1 MSTQISIKSSLMIQP
16 KEKTIIVEDWN
27 GVRSCTYYF
36 WSSVQDTFFFV
47 KRLVLSFK
55 HPLQA
60 LKRLFTSPII
70 CCFVFMILCGLLNGL
85 SISFAQEFQRQWYR
99 SHPTIHFKEFV
110 LDDLLFSIFSF
121 RDLIGFADKY
131 LGFLVVIMV
140 FRFFLSK
147 GRLIVLRR
155 FVTLMGVMFLVRI
168 ICVYMTLL
176 NDPSINY
183 SDVTGNP
190 LIESFLISGGI
201 HISTVDKM
209 FSGHTGSITL
219 TGMFLIYYHDQYPIF
234 HSKRLHYSLS
244 LTFKII
250 VLLYV
255 ACGWCL
261 FTIVRIHYTS
271 DVFVGIILAS
281 TVFCLYHSYIP
292 LAQTKNNTFN
302 YILCWIEQDAD
313 DIPEIQFIK
322 QEQVQDK
329 TKLLESI
336 ELE

>member
-1 MSTQISIKSSLMIQP
+1 MTTHTSTESCLIIQP
-16 KEKTIIVEDWN
+16 KDRIITVEDWN
-27 GVRSCTYYF
+27 GLRSCTYYF
-36 WSSVQDTFFFV
+36 WASVKDTFFFV

-55 HPLQA
+55 HLLQA
-60 LKRLFTSPII
+60 LKTFFTSPII
-70 CCFVFMILCGLLNGL
+70 CCFIFMILCGLLNGL

-110 LDDLLFSIFSF
+110 LDDLLFSVFSF

-131 LGFLVVIMV
+131 LGFLVVVMV
-140 FRFFLSK
+140 FRFFLCK

-155 FVTLMGVMFLVRI
+155 FVTLMGVMFLMRI

-183 SDVTGNP
+183 STATGNP
-190 LIESFLISGGI
+190 LVESFLISGGI
-201 HISTVDKM
+201 HVSTVDKM

-255 ACGWCL
+255 ACGLCL

-271 DVFVGIILAS
+271 DVFVGLILAS
-281 TVFCLYHSYIP
+281 TIFCLYHSYIP
-292 LAQTKNNTFN
+292 LAQTKNNIFN
-302 YILCWIEQDAD
+302 CILCWIEQDAD
-313 DIPEIQFIK
+313 DIPKIQFIK
-322 QEQVQDK
+322 QEPIQNN
-329 TKLLESI
+329 TTLLESI
-336 ELE
+336 EFE